1 MFDSVLVSYF
11 LWFLVVLAILM
22 YMVTAFKNDKSVDI
36 HFFGTTKKVGLG
48 KLLLITFVD
57 GIVIGGLI
65 IFMLRSTNL

>member
-22 YMVTAFKNDKSVDI
+22 YVLTALKNDKAVDI
-36 HFFGTTKKVGLG
+36 QFFGTTKKVGLG

-65 IFMLRSTNL
+65 IFMLSSTNL